1 MFKSGF
7 VSIVGRPNAGKS
19 TLLNQML
26 KTKLAIMSDV
36 AQTTRNTIQG
46 IYTDEDSQI
55 VFVDTPGVHKPQDRL
70 GSFMNTSALNSIY
83 GADVILFIAPAN
95 EKIGKG
101 DHYII
106 NRLKEA
112 EIPVYLVLNKVDLL
126 SKEELIQKLMEWQ
139 DLFSFK
145 EIIPISAKTGLQVD
159 HLISVL
165 KDDLNEGPKYYED
178 DQLTDHPERFI
189 IAEFI
194 REKILHY
201 THEEVPHSV
210 AILIDKIEEDE
221 KEHRL
226 DVIASIVVTRDSQKG
241 IIIGKQGALIKKIR
255 LAARKDIRQFLGMDV
270 DLDLF
275 VKVEK
280 DWRNKEK
287 YLKEL
292 GYNEDEY

>member
-55 VFVDTPGVHKPQDRL
+55 VFIDTPGVHKPQDRL

-139 DLFSFK
+139 DLFPFK
-145 EIIPISAKTGLQVD
+145 EIIPISAKTGLQVE

-221 KEHRL
+221 KENRL